1 MFDGEH
7 TVHLLVN
14 LLVNNRKNKAY
25 CYLLIFTVVCIY
37 KLKRPPHF
45 GVTHFFCSTT
55 YYSYLLI
62 FTVVCILYTNLK
74 ASTRWGNTFFLFNN
88 SAEHVILNV
97 QYFNFT

>member
-37 KLKRPPHF
+37 KLRGLHTL
-45 GVTHFFCSTT
+45 G
-55 YYSYLLI
+55 
-62 FTVVCILYTNLK
+62 
-74 ASTRWGNTFFLFNN
+74 
-88 SAEHVILNV
+88 
-97 QYFNFT
+97 

>member
-25 CYLLIFTVVCIY
+25 C
-37 KLKRPPHF
+37 
-45 GVTHFFCSTT
+45 
-55 YYSYLLI
+55 YLLI